1 MIRLLVKRKDFK
13 IALEMAWEG
22 NKKFPNETEGMAILA
37 SCLRLNGYIEESLSI
52 LDKVLAINPFYAEA
66 FVDRALVWLSK
77 DNKLRAL
84 SDLESAYQAKPH
96 IKQIWDL
103 MVG

>member
-1 MIRLLVKRKDFK
+1 MLAHCRLLNDDVYQAAINLEKARELDPNSSIIHWNMIRLLVKRKDFK

-52 LDKVLAINPFYAEA
+52 LDKVL
-66 FVDRALVWLSK
+66 
-77 DNKLRAL
+77 
-84 SDLESAYQAKPH
+84 
-96 IKQIWDL
+96 
-103 MVG
+103 